1 MALSQETLDLIFLQG
16 LLVSW
21 DEGLLRMKDGGWGE
35 ANVRGQG
42 GYSRSSKA
50 HMALNQISQQK
61 PSLGLSMQRTRLL
74 AGEGVARTKHG
85 SWKKERAEF
94 TWTLRLVLHV

>member
-1 MALSQETLDLIFLQG
+1 MSGA
-16 LLVSW
+16 
-21 DEGLLRMKDGGWGE
+21 GG
-35 ANVRGQG
+35 G

-50 HMALNQISQQK
+50 NMALNEISQQR
-61 PSLGLSMQRTRLL
+61 PSLGPSMQRTRLL
-74 AGEGVARTKHG
+74 AGEGVGRTKHG